1 PETEPKPETESKP
14 EAEPKPE
21 TGSKPETENDPNR
34 PTSEE
39 KDLPSLPSSFSL
51 TFKAD
56 LDWTLDEEMKK
67 NSFVSVDYSWIV
79 NEQTQVNSSYAEY
92 IDVNKSLISDLP
104 ELLKQFQML
113 DSTAQQI
120 VTLFGNPE
128 NSISIDSYADM
139 INKTENQE
147 KTLEELANPNSV
159 YRMYNNI
166 TDEQKRDAITDKIY
180 EEFKNKGN
188 QLYTDIEDQ
197 IKDLQETIG
206 STTDKNDDETKKT
219 LYRTLNLMTEPQK
232 FLNEADKLNNW
243 FVKANQQ
250 INETYQSGKENEKI
264 QEESVNSAENLHPAE
279 NDTISTSSETDSLVK
294 EMEDLVQSSK
304 NSSESI
310 EKSAAKAHDISPKI
324 QELKETTDNVQK
336 NADTVLNNL
345 NTSVTQIQKNTSKNE
360 QYSEEFSKVLS
371 NTKQGG
377 ADNYKVFN
385 FLSDPLATK
394 GSFEATRQ
402 TSIIPYYMTL
412 VGAVLSVI
420 TGISLCRTIQRR
432 EITKDMV
439 FITPT
444 RAWLNVPNVM
454 KVTGVSLIISL
465 FFAGITTFSILRVF
479 NISWFSYTFL
489 NILGGTLLITG
500 FSRQFKNITLYVC
513 VSLLGLYLMLTP
525 LLGMHTRPGSIVDLL
540 YRFSPL
546 QNIENGYTALS
557 NGIHVGWESYLLLVI
572 IIVVGIGTNFI
583 AFPGVKKSE
592 KAEQEQ

>member
-1 PETEPKPETESKP
+1 
-14 EAEPKPE
+14 
-21 TGSKPETENDPNR
+21 
-34 PTSEE
+34 
-39 KDLPSLPSSFSL
+39 
-51 TFKAD
+51 
-56 LDWTLDEEMKK
+56 
-67 NSFVSVDYSWIV
+67 
-79 NEQTQVNSSYAEY
+79 
-92 IDVNKSLISDLP
+92 
-104 ELLKQFQML
+104 
-113 DSTAQQI
+113 
-120 VTLFGNPE
+120 TLFGNPE

-324 QELKETTDNVQK
+324 QELKETTDNVQ
-336 NADTVLNNL
+336 
-345 NTSVTQIQKNTSKNE
+345 
-360 QYSEEFSKVLS
+360 
-371 NTKQGG
+371 
-377 ADNYKVFN
+377 
-385 FLSDPLATK
+385 
-394 GSFEATRQ
+394 
-402 TSIIPYYMTL
+402 
-412 VGAVLSVI
+412 
-420 TGISLCRTIQRR
+420 
-432 EITKDMV
+432 
-439 FITPT
+439 
-444 RAWLNVPNVM
+444 
-454 KVTGVSLIISL
+454 
-465 FFAGITTFSILRVF
+465 
-479 NISWFSYTFL
+479 
-489 NILGGTLLITG
+489 
-500 FSRQFKNITLYVC
+500 
-513 VSLLGLYLMLTP
+513 
-525 LLGMHTRPGSIVDLL
+525 
-540 YRFSPL
+540 
-546 QNIENGYTALS
+546 
-557 NGIHVGWESYLLLVI
+557 
-572 IIVVGIGTNFI
+572 
-583 AFPGVKKSE
+583 
-592 KAEQEQ
+592 